1 MPVAA
6 QPSRPRSSQPDQN
19 AYRTL
24 SDFRYLIRRFLEFS
38 QDAASRT
45 GLPPRQHQALLAI
58 KGMPAGRLPTV
69 GDLAERLR
77 IQHHSAVELVN
88 RLVEAR
94 LIVRVHDSQD
104 RRRALLKLTRN
115 AEKRL
120 ADLSAAHM
128 NELHALRPALLEIL
142 HRVTGPSS

>member
-1 MPVAA
+1 MPATA
-6 QPSRPRSSQPDQN
+6 RPSRQRSARPDQN
-19 AYRTL
+19 AYRAL

-38 QDAASRT
+38 QDAAGRA
-45 GLPPRQHQALLAI
+45 GLPPQQHQALLAI
-58 KGMPAGRLPTV
+58 KGMPVGRLPTV

-94 LIVRVHDSQD
+94 LIVRVHDSHD

-120 ADLSAAHM
+120 ADLSATHM
-128 NELHALRPALLEIL
+128 EELHSLRPALLEIL
-142 HRVTGPSS
+142 HRVSEPPG